1 MNVNWTDL
9 LEKGYV
15 VVRDFLSAEERL
27 MLLSDYK
34 SQRAKES
41 SNGNYNV
48 AGVSGAIVE
57 ALEPKFRQISE
68 TVGALT
74 DIQVDMTTHGSYFA
88 TEKGVDFAW
97 HQDHESFFMFQDHY
111 NYLNFYIPFLKIDP
125 KNSNLCVVPFDAL
138 AAHAPD
144 HLSRM
149 VAGGAKR
156 FVTSGSTTKVNCDE
170 SGLEYEMPV
179 NLEDI
184 AETPELNAGDLLLI
198 RGDVIHRTQNTQCQ
212 RVAASFRRQ
221 YSKSMIQR
229 RRLLSGS
236 DAKKKMIEGNR
247 LPYEMALACFGR
259 HGAEELSIG
268 EIQSYLR
275 ELRARF
281 AEQR

>member
-1 MNVNWTDL
+1 MNVSWTDL

-15 VVRDFLSAEERL
+15 VIRDFLSAEERI
-27 MLLSDYK
+27 LLLNDYK
-34 SQRAKES
+34 AQRSKDS
-41 SNGNYNV
+41 SNANYNV
-48 AGVSGAIVE
+48 ASVSDDILE
-57 ALEPKFRQISE
+57 ALEPKFREISE
-68 TVGALT
+68 TVAALT

-111 NYLNFYIPFLKIDP
+111 NYLNFYIPFVKVDP
-125 KNSNLCVVPFDAL
+125 KNSNLCVVPFDVL
-138 AAHAPD
+138 AVRAPD
-144 HLSRM
+144 QFNRM

-170 SGLEYEMPV
+170 SGAEYEMPV

-198 RGDVIHRTQNTQCQ
+198 RGDVIHRTQNTLCQ
-212 RVAASFRRQ
+212 RVSASFRRQ
-221 YSKSMIQR
+221 YSKSMVQR
-229 RRLLSGS
+229 GRLVGGS

-259 HGAEELSIG
+259 HGVEELSIG

-275 ELRARF
+275 ELRTRF
-281 AEQR
+281 ADPR